1 MGLSPWD
8 FQRVNMLIM
17 LKNPGALL
25 LGTFGVGLM
34 GWSSVIFHR
43 TPPEPKTASE
53 FIEYAQ
59 EPEREPQQALQAY
72 SKAIALNPNITEA
85 YLGRGKVSVLEYYRQ
100 KLSEKTNTAF
110 ARNHRIHQD
119 YKKADALSQQASKER
134 QLVSFLYQQAVQDY
148 NQVKIIYQE
157 QGKQNEIAGID
168 QLLQKVDRNYPA
180 HNLCFP
186 SSSADCL
193 H

>member
-1 MGLSPWD
+1 MRLNPWD
-8 FQRVNMLIM
+8 FQRVSMLIM
-17 LKNPGALL
+17 LRNPGALF
-25 LGTFGVGLM
+25 LGTLGMGLM
-34 GWSSVIFHR
+34 GLTSVMFER

-72 SKAIALNPNITEA
+72 TKAIALNPSLTEA

-119 YKKADALSQQASKER
+119 YKKADALSQQASKEK
-134 QLVSFLYQQAVQDY
+134 QLVGFLYQQAVQDY
-148 NQVKIIYQE
+148 SKVKIMYQQ

-186 SSSADCL
+186 TTSSDCL
-193 H
+193 